1 VPLGLLRALH
11 DAIPAL
17 TAEES
22 LVASERVALG
32 SGSLDKHDARQ
43 LRRAWRETAF
53 GRVRVTPQ
61 KAAPADLAALGI
73 GYHVVEPS
81 SGQ

>member
-11 DAIPAL
+11 DSIPAL

-32 SGSLDKHDARQ
+32 SGSLDRHDAKQ
-43 LRRAWRETAF
+43 LRRDWRETAF
-53 GRVRVTPQ
+53 GRVRVKAQ
-61 KAAPADLAALGI
+61 KVAPADLAALGI

-81 SGQ
+81 GG